1 MVLQVIAASTLTF
14 LGVVF
19 SITLVA
25 LQLAS
30 QQFSPRVTRTY
41 ARSTT
46 TKVTL
51 GIFIATFVFAL
62 VTLAAQESGGGEGGS
77 APVAALSVALV
88 LVGAS
93 VVAFIVFASSTIR
106 LIRIPHIIGAVADET
121 RGAIDENYPP
131 EDRYVAIESR
141 PPDDPRGVIRIDAAP
156 HLLARSRRGVIL
168 GFDVSRLVTLAV
180 GRDCH
185 LTAIPQPGE
194 YLSAGSP
201 VVEVRGGESPR
212 AWKVLRAISVGRER
226 TLYQDPAYG
235 IRQLA
240 DIATQALSPAV
251 NAPTTAVQVI
261 DRLGDLLLRIAER
274 PDPTGLY
281 VDREHRPRVQVPPVT
296 LWPRI
301 VPLALTEIRTFGA
314 RSPQVT
320 RRLMAT
326 LDDLLATVPAPR
338 RPELERER
346 ALLVAAVE
354 ALLPEASA
362 RERAL
367 TPDRLGLG

>member
-121 RGAIDENYPP
+121 RGAIEENYPP
-131 EDRYVAIESR
+131 EDHYVAIESR
-141 PPDDPRGVIRIDAAP
+141 PPEDPRGVIRIDAAP

-168 GFDVSRLVTLAV
+168 GFDVSRLVTLAA

-212 AWKVLRAISVGRER
+212 AWQVLRAISVGRER

-240 DIATQALSPAV
+240 DIATPGALPAV

-281 VDREHRPRVQVPPVT
+281 VDREHRPRVQVPVT

-320 RRLMAT
+320 RRLMAM
-326 LDDLLATVPAPR
+326 LDDLLARSR
-338 RPELERER
+338 RR
-346 ALLVAAVE
+346 AGRSSSASGRSWSRRSS
-354 ALLPEASA
+354 ALLPEAPA